1 MADTKNVDNSAEN
14 EKILE
19 EMMNQNQD
27 EVVVDIVNFV
37 SMNLDYMSP
46 DSYNLQYFYKKYWES
61 KGIKGIVPQGTKWRK
76 YMDGIEQ
83 KATQKFRSRS

>member
-1 MADTKNVDNSAEN
+1 MADIKHVDNSVEN

-27 EVVVDIVNFV
+27 EIVADIVNFV
-37 SMNLDYMSP
+37 SLNLDYMSP

-61 KGIKGIVPQGTKWRK
+61 KGIKGTLQPGTKWRK

-83 KATQKFRSRS
+83 RATQKFRSRS

>member
-1 MADTKNVDNSAEN
+1 MVDAKNIDNVEEN
-14 EKILE
+14 EKILD

-27 EVVVDIVNFV
+27 EIVADMVNFV

-61 KGIKGIVPQGTKWRK
+61 KGVRGTVPPGSKWRK
-76 YMDGIEQ
+76 YMDGVEM

>member
-1 MADTKNVDNSAEN
+1 MADTKSVDNSGEN

-19 EMMNQNQD
+19 EMMDQNQD
-27 EVVVDIVNFV
+27 EIVADIVNFV
-37 SMNLDYMSP
+37 TLNLDYMSP

-61 KGIKGIVPQGTKWRK
+61 KGIKGTVQPGTKWRK

>member
-1 MADTKNVDNSAEN
+1 MGDIKHVDNSVEN

-19 EMMNQNQD
+19 EIMNQNQD
-27 EVVVDIVNFV
+27 EIVADIVNFV
-37 SMNLDYMSP
+37 SLNLDYMSP

-61 KGIKGIVPQGTKWRK
+61 KGIKGTLQPGTKWRK

-83 KATQKFRSRS
+83 RATQKFRSRS

>member
-1 MADTKNVDNSAEN
+1 MVDAKNIDNVEEN
-14 EKILE
+14 EKILD

-27 EVVVDIVNFV
+27 EIVADMVNFV

-61 KGIKGIVPQGTKWRK
+61 KGVKGHVPPGSKWRK
-76 YMDGIEQ
+76 YMDGVEM